1 MLKLVKVLAK
11 RLNNGPK
18 KDICKRL
25 PNWELFNFIHS
36 KHKHMKTIKIG
47 VTIFFVLLC
56 FDSSFAQEVD
66 LTKGDLSVLKGEA
79 SINVEMT
86 YEKMSVGDFNK
97 EADYI
102 KKRIEEE
109 NKKDPPNGDKWKT
122 EWEAQKVNYFGEKF
136 MLGITKQ
143 YEIKI
148 DKSAKYTLIFNTKAL
163 EPGYQV
169 GVSKRNAGVD
179 GTVTLIETGKPEKKL
194 AVLFVERKPETKWRG
209 AAFDA
214 KSRIGDAYFVD
225 GVAVG
230 KFIKKNIK

>member
-1 MLKLVKVLAK
+1 
-11 RLNNGPK
+11 
-18 KDICKRL
+18 
-25 PNWELFNFIHS
+25 
-36 KHKHMKTIKIG
+36 MKTIKIY
-47 VTIFFVLLC
+47 LLLAC
-56 FDSSFAQEVD
+56 ILFASITGFAQEVD
-66 LTKGDLSVLKGEA
+66 LTKGDLSVLKGET

-86 YEKMSVGDFNK
+86 YEKMAVGDFNK
-97 EADYI
+97 EAEYI

-109 NKKDPPNGDKWKT
+109 NKKDPPNGDNWAA
-122 EWEAQKVNYFGEKF
+122 EWEAQKKNFFGDKF
-136 MLGITKQ
+136 ILGLTKQ
-143 YEIKI
+143 YEVKI

-179 GTVTLIETGKPEKKL
+179 GTITLIETGKPEKKL
-194 AVLFVERKPETKWRG
+194 AVLYVERKAETMWRG

-230 KFIKKNIK
+230 KFLKKNIK